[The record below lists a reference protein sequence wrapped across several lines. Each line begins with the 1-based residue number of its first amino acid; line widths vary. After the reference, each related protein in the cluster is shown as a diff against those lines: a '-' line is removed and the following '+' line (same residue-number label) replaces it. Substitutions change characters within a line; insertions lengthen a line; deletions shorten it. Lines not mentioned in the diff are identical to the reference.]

1 MDNWQSL
8 AGAAALLLCSN
19 CAVANASPCTALLG
33 GTVAGNGTVTL
44 AEDIAAAKDQPGGVY
59 TAPDG
64 STYPNTPAF
73 CRIAATLKPTPESDI
88 NIEVWLPAGSAW
100 NGRFVGTG
108 NGGYAGAMVYSE
120 LGSTLSLG
128 FAVANTDMGSAPATT
143 FNGEPLTGQRQ
154 KQIDFGY
161 RSTHLMTV
169 AGKEIVQNFYGNP
182 ADRSYF
188 TGCSTGGG
196 QAYHEAEQFP
206 DDYDGIVGGGPA
218 ENRTNLHVSILWDY
232 AITNVAPKAQMSEP
246 LLQTVTGAVLH
257 ACGTQNGGLAS
268 DPFLAD
274 PRSCHWDP
282 GQLACTATQTTNCL
296 NPDQVQAIRLYYDG
310 PRDPR
315 TGARIYPGAMRGS
328 ESGSLFDLAAL
339 EGQTFAGVAPPG
351 PLFDGLFFWVF
362 GPNWNWQSFDFDRDV
377 ARVDNDLGPIA
388 NANSIDLSAFRAHG
402 GKFIGHHGWAD
413 QLVPPQDDIDYFLR
427 LAASLQDRSSDA
439 RSGIA
444 KAHSFFRLFMAPGQG
459 HCLPTGPGPNTY
471 GGADNPNPPG
481 TDTPNNNVLLALQ
494 QWVENGV
501 APEQIIATKYLNDTP
516 SAGVLM
522 TRPLCV
528 FPKIAH
534 YNGHG
539 STNDAAN
546 FTCIDDGV
554 TANQFA
560 APQYL
565 RN

>member
-1 MDNWQSL
+1 MLISRRL
-8 AGAAALLLCSN
+8 AGATALLFGCNS
-19 CAVANASPCTALLG
+19 AVAYATQCTALLG
-33 GTVAGNGTVTL
+33 TAVAGNGTITL
-44 AEDIAAAKDQPGGVY
+44 AQDIAASKNQPGGVY

-64 STYPNTPAF
+64 STYTNTPAF
-73 CRIAATLKPTPESDI
+73 CRIAATLRPTPESDI
-88 NIEVWLPAGSAW
+88 NIETWLPKGAAW

-108 NGGYAGAMVYSE
+108 NGGYAGAIVYSE
-120 LGSTLSLG
+120 LGDTLALG
-128 FAVANTDMGSAPATT
+128 FAVANTDMGTSPSTA
-143 FNGEPLTGQRQ
+143 FDGRPLTGQRQ

-161 RSTHLMTV
+161 RSTHLMTT
-169 AGKEIVQNFYGNP
+169 AGKQIVQSFYGSP
-182 ADRSYF
+182 ASRSYF

-196 QAYHEAEQFP
+196 QAYHEAQQYP

-218 ENRTNLHVSILWDY
+218 ENRTNVHVNALWDY
-232 AITNVAPKAQMSEP
+232 AITNFSPNAQMPES
-246 LLQTVTGAVLH
+246 LLQTVTGAILQ

-282 GQLACTATQTTNCL
+282 GQLACSSTVTTNCL
-296 NPDQVQAIRLYYDG
+296 SPDQVQALRLYYDG

-315 TGARIYPGAMRGS
+315 TGALIYPGAMRGS
-328 ESGSLFDLAAL
+328 ESGSEFDLAAL
-339 EGQTFAGVAPPG
+339 EGQTFAGYAPPG
-351 PLFDGLFFWVF
+351 PLFDGLFYWVF
-362 GPNWNWQSFDFDRDV
+362 GADWNWQTFDFDRDV
-377 ARVDNDLGPIA
+377 TTVDNDLGPIL
-388 NANSIDLSAFRAHG
+388 NANSIDLHAFRAHG

-427 LAASLQDRSSDA
+427 LAASLQNSRRDTK
-439 RSGIA
+439 SGIA
-444 KAHSFFRLFMAPGQG
+444 NAQSFFRLFMAPGQG
-459 HCLPTGPGPNTY
+459 HCLATGPGPNTY
-471 GGADNPNPPG
+471 GGANNPNPPG
-481 TDTPNNNVLLALQ
+481 TSTPQNNVLLALQ
-494 QWVENGV
+494 RWVEKGV
-501 APEQIIATKYLNDTP
+501 APEQIIATKYLNDIP
-516 SAGVLM
+516 ADGVAM

-534 YNGHG
+534 YTGQG

-554 TANQFA
+554 TDNQFA